1 MGETIDC
8 KFFGQENGLCESLQI
23 LCPGRAKNVLRKAFL
38 RLEETIDRKFFGKGS
53 AAKRFEKHA
62 KSIPN
67 PTENHPKTCPEAPSS
82 TKEP

>member
-23 LCPGRAKNVLRKAFL
+23 LCPGHAKNVLRKAFL

-53 AAKRFEKHA
+53 AAKTF
-62 KSIPN
+62 
-67 PTENHPKTCPEAPSS
+67 
-82 TKEP
+82 